1 MLLHVMQQSEAATFG
16 QVLKYWRTQAG
27 LSLRDVEATTQ
38 MSATNLSRIER
49 GLIGPPPNF
58 VLDKLAAAVGVER
71 SVLYSAAGRLPPDD
85 EAGKQGVVEAVM
97 ADPDL
102 TEDQKWYLIEG
113 FRLLRERNR
122 PAQEQ

>member
-1 MLLHVMQQSEAATFG
+1 MLLHVMQQGEAATFG
-16 QVLKYWRTQAG
+16 QVLRYWRTRAG
-27 LSLRDVEATTQ
+27 LSLRDVEATTE

-71 SVLYSAAGRLPPDD
+71 AVLYSAAGRLPPDD
-85 EAGKQGVVEAVM
+85 EAGKRGVVEAVM

-102 TEDQKWYLIEG
+102 TEEQKSYLLEG
-113 FRLLRERNR
+113 FRLLREKDR
-122 PAQEQ
+122 PAP

>member
-1 MLLHVMQQSEAATFG
+1 MLLLVMQQSEAATFG

-27 LSLRDVEATTQ
+27 RSLRDVEAVSG

-58 VLDKLAAAVGVER
+58 VLDRLAAAIGVARAE
-71 SVLYSAAGRLPPDD
+71 LYKAAGRLPPDD
-85 EAGKQGVVEAVM
+85 EEGKRGVVEAIM

-102 TEDQKWYLIEG
+102 TEEQKAFLVHG
-113 FRLLRERNR
+113 FKLLREKNQ
-122 PAQEQ
+122 PP

>member
-1 MLLHVMQQSEAATFG
+1 MLLRVMQQGEAATFG
-16 QVLKYWRTQAG
+16 QVLRYWRTRAG
-27 LSLRDVEATTQ
+27 LSLREVEARTE

-71 SVLYSAAGRLPPDD
+71 AVLYSAAGRLPPDD

-102 TEDQKWYLIEG
+102 TEEQKSYLLEG
-113 FRLLRERNR
+113 FRLLREKHRTT
-122 PAQEQ
+122 P